1 MRCRACNSRNTRVT
15 CTDLK
20 DSTVTLRYCRCLDC
34 KAHYKTI
41 ETYALYKPGP
51 KIGSKTG
58 PKQIGSENHQSVL
71 TEANVIR
78 LRYMHQKG
86 TKQIEL
92 VKIFGVSPTTV
103 SRIINRKMWT
113 HV

>member
-1 MRCRACNSRNTRVT
+1 MRCRTCNSRNTRVT
-15 CTDLK
+15 TTDK
-20 DSTVTLRYCRCLDC
+20 RYVNVVYRYCRCLDC
-34 KAHYKTI
+34 KTHYKTI

-51 KIGSKTG
+51 KKGSKTG

-71 TEANVIR
+71 TETNVIR
-78 LRYMHQKG
+78 LRHMYQKG

-92 VKIFGVSPTTV
+92 VKIFGVSATTV
-103 SRIINRKMWT
+103 SRIINHKMWT